1 MFKVQKIVP
10 EILRLSVK
18 TELKL
23 VEALLRKS
31 KNSLSVSKKT
41 SKQTSKQVNQ
51 QEISITR
58 HRRDFGFFAIDPCRS
73 IEELIRFW
81 AW

>member
-10 EILRLSVK
+10 EILRFSVK

-23 VEALLRKS
+23 VQALLRKS

-41 SKQTSKQVNQ
+41 SKQANKQTS
-51 QEISITR
+51 
-58 HRRDFGFFAIDPCRS
+58 
-73 IEELIRFW
+73 
-81 AW
+81 